1 MPAHAVPIDV
11 KEKGVM
17 WLLLLYSWSVRHIA
31 QKLALSSSVVAK
43 LRLELVAQG
52 LLQNM
57 KAFPLWMVMDA
68 PQSVAFRL
76 FFKQRHCMKWNLL
89 IIVPSGLFVEQV
101 REWQIISIK
110 AYKMKLTENRRADK
124 ELRDIR
130 SRLRELGKELTRKDK
145 ALAEAAALRMLQEK
159 FNALWDNSDEG

>member
-1 MPAHAVPIDV
+1 M
-11 KEKGVM
+11 
-17 WLLLLYSWSVRHIA
+17 
-31 QKLALSSSVVAK
+31 
-43 LRLELVAQG
+43 ELTDYCPRQ
-52 LLQNM
+52 
-57 KAFPLWMVMDA
+57 
-68 PQSVAFRL
+68 
-76 FFKQRHCMKWNLL
+76 
-89 IIVPSGLFVEQV
+89 GLFVEQV

>member
-52 LLQNM
+52 LLQ
-57 KAFPLWMVMDA
+57 KYESIS
-68 PQSVAFRL
+68 SVDGDG
-76 FFKQRHCMKWNLL
+76 CT
-89 IIVPSGLFVEQV
+89 PE
-101 REWQIISIK
+101 
-110 AYKMKLTENRRADK
+110 RRFSVV
-124 ELRDIR
+124 L
-130 SRLRELGKELTRKDK
+130 
-145 ALAEAAALRMLQEK
+145 
-159 FNALWDNSDEG
+159 